1 MGAKRDGGREDAE
14 GDGDERSLAGG
25 GSRTRGAVLAARLD
39 AYYLH
44 STMINV
50 TKRHK
55 GVHGPISKHGRPK
68 A

>member
-44 STMINV
+44 STMINEA
-50 TKRHK
+50 R
-55 GVHGPISKHGRPK
+55 
-68 A
+68 